1 MIFLS
6 LLLIPSFS
14 AGRDFYEEQLD
25 RGVRNSEAYSYFLM
39 EQSKENPA
47 QREEILREALRYSP
61 ELPAVYFEL
70 SKASFSVSTGKMYK
84 AYDYMLEGIDAYKRN
99 FWWTFTMAGSLFL
112 GLITSFIM
120 SIVIVTIIRL
130 SGDLPLLTHDIMEQK
145 NRALL
150 LLVVIISAFAGPLL
164 LLGSVLIVL
173 GLYLRRG
180 DRVVVYMY
188 LLFLFLSPWV
198 LKTSSIALS
207 IPSSNILKAV
217 IGVNES
223 RDNRYALSV
232 LKNSEDEV
240 ALSSYALALK
250 REGYHN
256 EAIGIYRKLIA
267 KNPDPAFYN
276 NLANCYVARD
286 DLEEAIK
293 LYQKSIQI
301 RPLVSAYYNMSQVL
315 RRTLDMVKGE
325 EYFLLAQKLNPNAI
339 TGFQAVFGHS
349 PNRLVIDEV
358 LPISAL
364 WKYSI
369 VKATR
374 VSAFGLSMVPPA
386 LLSGASLLLGALF
399 YILNK
404 RFRPRAYRCKKCGT
418 ILCNKCMRRV
428 LWGNMC
434 LQCYRSLIKLYE
446 LDARER
452 VIRLQ
457 EVYDYQM
464 RRRSILHVLSFL
476 LPGSAHI
483 YSGHVL
489 KGFFILWPFLF
500 LLLVFVISSIFV
512 IGMHLFPH
520 LWLNWGILFLMVIVL
535 LVSNIITRRRLAKG
549 WL

>member
-1 MIFLS
+1 VIFLS
-6 LLLIPSFS
+6 ILLIPSFS

-25 RGVRNSEAYSYFLM
+25 RGVSNSESYSYFLM

-70 SKASFSVSTGKMYK
+70 SKSSFSFSTGKMYK
-84 AYDYMLEGIDAYKRN
+84 AYDYMVEGIDAYKRN
-99 FWWTFTMAGSLFL
+99 FWWGFTMAGSLFL

-120 SIVIVTIIRL
+120 SMVIVIMIRL
-130 SGDLPLLTHDIMEQK
+130 TRDLPLLTHDIMEQK

-164 LLGSVLIVL
+164 LLGSILIIL
-173 GLYLRRG
+173 GLYLKRG

-198 LKTSSIALS
+198 LKTSSIVFS

-217 IGVNES
+217 IEVNES

-232 LKNSEDEV
+232 LRNSEDEV

-250 REGYHN
+250 REGYYD
-256 EAIGIYRKLIA
+256 EAIGIYNRLIA

-276 NLANCYVARD
+276 NLANCYVAKD
-286 DLEEAIK
+286 DLEGAIK

-325 EYFLLAQKLNPNAI
+325 EYFLLAQKLNPDAI

-349 PNRLVIDEV
+349 PNRLVMDEV

-369 VKATR
+369 EKATR
-374 VSAFGLSMVPPA
+374 VSPFGLSMVPPA
-386 LLSGASLLLGALF
+386 LLSVASLLVGALF

-452 VIRLQ
+452 VTRLQ
-457 EVYDYQM
+457 AVYDYQM

-483 YSGHVL
+483 YSGYVL

-512 IGMHLFPH
+512 VGMPSFPH
-520 LWLNWGILFLMVIVL
+520 LWLNWGVLFLMVIVL
-535 LVSNIITRRRLAKG
+535 LVSNIITQRRLAKG